1 MKNNIVLIT
10 GASGN
15 LGSAVVSLFEKNGS
29 HLVLVDHA
37 KERLLKQFA
46 FLENNDRHLIFEGV
60 DGTDSESMKTVIS
73 RIKEKFGRLDVLVN
87 TVGGFRA
94 GPPLHETDLDTYELM
109 FNLNVKSVFITS
121 KFAIPLMLE
130 NKNGAIV
137 HISSGAGLKGAANMA
152 VYSAA
157 KSAVIRFTESMAAE
171 LKSSGVRVN
180 CILPGTIDTP
190 QNREAMPKADFSRW
204 VSPASL
210 AEAIYFLTSS
220 AARDVTG
227 VALPVYGSS

>member
-1 MKNNIVLIT
+1 
-10 GASGN
+10 
-15 LGSAVVSLFEKNGS
+15 
-29 HLVLVDHA
+29 
-37 KERLLKQFA
+37 
-46 FLENNDRHLIFEGV
+46 
-60 DGTDSESMKTVIS
+60 MKTVIS

-94 GPPLHETDLDTYELM
+94 GSPLHETDLDTYELM
-109 FNLNVKSVFITS
+109 FNLNAKSVFITS

-137 HISSGAGLKGAANMA
+137 HISSGAGVKGAANMA